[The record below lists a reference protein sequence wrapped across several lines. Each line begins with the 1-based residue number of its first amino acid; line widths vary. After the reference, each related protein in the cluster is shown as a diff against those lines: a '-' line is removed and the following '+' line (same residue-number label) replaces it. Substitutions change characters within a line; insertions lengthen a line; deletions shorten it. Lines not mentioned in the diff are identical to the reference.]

1 MAENN
6 VKQQEQVQEPAQ
18 QVVEKPGKVAGL
30 VANTVDKV
38 KKALPYVGVA
48 VVAAGLGWFCA
59 NPKGNVQKIKGKLG
73 LDKKESNKEKEGNA
87 EKPQQQQGNNKPY
100 YNNNNNRNN
109 GSDGQSGRFER

>member
-38 KKALPYVGVA
+38 KKALPYIGVA

-59 NPKGNVQKIKGKLG
+59 NPKGNVQKVKGKLG
-73 LDKKESNKEKEGNA
+73 LSKKEANKEKEEIA
-87 EKPQQQQGNNKPY
+87 EKPQQQGNNKPY
-100 YNNNNNRNN
+100 YNNNRNN
-109 GSDGQSGRFER
+109 GSGGQSDRFGR